1 MSKKTT
7 PIEVKTEMEVFYGP
21 AIISMEKEKRASVK
35 ILKASIIDD
44 LFLEWKLEE
53 ELPSHSRKSS
63 TESCTVPIHDHL
75 KFAIQKLHKHLALI
89 CDQVKQPK
97 KTEIDEIEYEGFTV
111 SGFEIKGRD
120 ENHGVT
126 IIGTR
131 EGKYGTVN
139 LKSPVAKYDSSAYP
153 FISELGLDV
162 NDAIAEVEAYLFDG
176 KRAPDRQLD
185 IDFPEAPED
194 NGEGQE

>member
-7 PIEVKTEMEVFYGP
+7 PTEVKLSMEVFYGQ
-21 AIISMEKEKRASVK
+21 AIISIEKEKRPSIK
-35 ILKASIIDD
+35 ILKAAIVDD

-53 ELPSHSRKSS
+53 ELPGHSRKSS
-63 TESCTVPIHDHL
+63 TESCTVPVHDHL

-97 KTEIDEIEYEGFTV
+97 AADFENIEFEGFIV
-111 SGFEIKGRD
+111 SGFEIKGRE

-126 IIGTR
+126 IKGSR

-139 LKSPVAKYDSSAYP
+139 LTSPIAKYDSSSYP

-176 KRAPDRQLD
+176 KRAPERQLD
-185 IDFPEAPED
+185 IDFPEPPE
-194 NGEGQE
+194 EGQSEE